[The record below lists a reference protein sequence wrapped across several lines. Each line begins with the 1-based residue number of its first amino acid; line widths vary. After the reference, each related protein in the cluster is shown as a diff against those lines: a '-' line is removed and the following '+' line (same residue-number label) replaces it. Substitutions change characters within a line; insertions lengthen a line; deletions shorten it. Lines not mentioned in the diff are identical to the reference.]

1 MFELFSDSD
10 EILSVEETASLL
22 KVGQQAVYRLLQTG
36 EMHAFKNGK
45 VWRIPKAGVREY
57 VLRQSRLK

>member
-1 MFELFSDSD
+1 MFDLFPDSD
-10 EILSVEETASLL
+10 EILSVEDAAMLL
-22 KVGQQAVYRLLQTG
+22 KVGTQAVYRLLQIG
-36 EMHAFKNGK
+36 ELHAFKNGK